1 VVKASKHINHYD
13 DSFSTHERLPR
24 EYHVEFRPI
33 DNGVKRVEVIM
44 NGIQKVGDAIDDN
57 SFEDDG
63 YRFHDVFH
71 YTFATY
77 LGWSPCARSMMKRKR
92 KSDLKIDRVED
103 GARAAITEEAISLMI
118 FTEAK
123 NKQFFKKGSVRK
135 STLKKIKE
143 MTEAFEVR
151 DKSEDEW
158 YIAIK
163 KGYEL
168 FRKLREN
175 NGGRIYFNMISKEAN
190 YKSL

>member
-1 VVKASKHINHYD
+1 MTNRSNHIDFYD
-13 DSFSTHERLPR
+13 KSFSIKERLPR
-24 EYHVEFRPI
+24 EYYVDFNPVN
-33 DNGVKRVEVIM
+33 NGIKRVEVIM
-44 NGIQKVGDAIDDN
+44 NGDQKVGDAIDDN

-71 YTFATY
+71 YTFATF

-103 GARAAITEEAISLMI
+103 GARATITEEAISLMI

-135 STLKKIKE
+135 STLRKIKE

-158 YIAIK
+158 SIAIK

-175 NGGRIYFNMISKEAN
+175 NGGRIYFNMISKEAD